1 MGSNQAF
8 LMVLLRVLKTG
19 KIKVDGITITSSEH
33 LTCNLQK
40 EAYACLDKT
49 SGNSYQEAK
58 DTLVESVRHRASF
71 SQPGSLWHVIYSQI
85 KDKE

>member
-1 MGSNQAF
+1 MSDQAF

-19 KIKVDGITITSSEH
+19 KIKVDGVTITSSEH

-40 EAYACLDKT
+40 EVYACIDKT
-49 SGNSYQEAK
+49 YGNSYQEAREK
-58 DTLVESVRHRASF
+58 LVESIKQRVNF

-85 KDKE
+85 KESD

>member
-1 MGSNQAF
+1 MSDQAF

-40 EAYACLDKT
+40 EAYACIDKA
-49 SGNSYQEAK
+49 SGNSYQEAREK
-58 DTLVESVRHRASF
+58 LVESIKQRVNF

-85 KDKE
+85 KDRE